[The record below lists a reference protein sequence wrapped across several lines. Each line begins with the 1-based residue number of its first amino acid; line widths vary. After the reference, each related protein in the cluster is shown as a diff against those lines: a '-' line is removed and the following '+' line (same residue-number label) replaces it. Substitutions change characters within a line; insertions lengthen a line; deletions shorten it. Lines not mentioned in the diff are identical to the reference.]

1 MLFNLIICDY
11 FLPRGQLKT
20 TSKSTKTSFQTL
32 LWKIF
37 WILLFFYET
46 LISIFII
53 GTYGATYKKIHAPKE
68 TSLRWQFWSR
78 YFIDLHCFHFHTHV
92 LPFYFFSFTLIT
104 KIISVPLSRLYIQ
117 IKYRK
122 YSLFNYH
129 QVFQADVHFIT
140 RICMN
145 FFGQNIFQDNK

>member
-1 MLFNLIICDY
+1 M
-11 FLPRGQLKT
+11 
-20 TSKSTKTSFQTL
+20 
-32 LWKIF
+32 W
-37 WILLFFYET
+37 LFFTSWTIKDNFKKYEDKFSNSFVENFLDSSFFFMKLSFLFLLLEHMARRT
-46 LISIFII
+46 KKYMHQKKLVYDDSFGADISSICTASIFI
-53 GTYGATYKKIHAPKE
+53 
-68 TSLRWQFWSR
+68 RM
-78 YFIDLHCFHFHTHV
+78 YF
-92 LPFYFFSFTLIT
+92 PFTFFSFTLIT

>member
-1 MLFNLIICDY
+1 M
-11 FLPRGQLKT
+11 
-20 TSKSTKTSFQTL
+20 
-32 LWKIF
+32 W
-37 WILLFFYET
+37 LFFTSWTIKDNFKKYEDKFSNSFVENF
-46 LISIFII
+46 LDSFFFFFILISISIFII